1 MDSRPFSEAP
11 PAIIDALNRVTWA
24 GRDAVKDG
32 SFKAF
37 NELLSLGYME
47 KQAIGVSPSNAY
59 SYFMLLQQLMQF
71 SGMMMARMILALMS
85 FPSPWAV
92 QQP

>member
-1 MDSRPFSEAP
+1 MAIDSRPFSEAP

-47 KQAIGVSPSNAY
+47 KQAIGVSPHTGYTY
-59 SYFMLLQQLMQF
+59 SSLLQKLMQLV
-71 SGMMMARMILALMS
+71 A
-85 FPSPWAV
+85 
-92 QQP
+92 

>member
-1 MDSRPFSEAP
+1 MAIDSRPFSEAP

-47 KQAIGVSPSNAY
+47 KQAIGVSPSTVYTY
-59 SYFMLLQQLMQF
+59 SSLLQKLTQLV
-71 SGMMMARMILALMS
+71 A
-85 FPSPWAV
+85 
-92 QQP
+92 